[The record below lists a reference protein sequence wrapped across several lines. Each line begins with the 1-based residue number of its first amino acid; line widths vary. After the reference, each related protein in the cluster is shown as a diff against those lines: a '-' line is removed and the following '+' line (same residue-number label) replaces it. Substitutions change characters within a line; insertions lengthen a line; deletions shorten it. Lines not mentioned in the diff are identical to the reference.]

1 MKKYL
6 LIFIIAAVCVSASW
20 GQAVATVTYV
30 DGWVDIKDSSG
41 KVEEAFSGDE
51 LSTGN
56 SVITGKDSFAELL
69 EKSGSTYKISPDT
82 VFTVREMDV
91 KGKKQNVLACT
102 LGEVAFKFKKV
113 ASEEPMIATN
123 STVAGIRG
131 TEFTVY
137 AGADGSTLIAVASG
151 MVEVEAAG
159 KSVELNP
166 DEAVEVKPG
175 DPPGEKF
182 KFMGKELDFS
192 KWNEGKKKALL
203 DNPVEAL
210 KAVEKRLD
218 YYNDRIN
225 ETYPVFL
232 EWDAQRKDELAE
244 FNKIQAEKGQEAAK
258 EYRDKV
264 LIPTMNNS
272 ANLILNVRYYALSS
286 LSMRRFI
293 VGNMYAEIKT
303 RNITK
308 LDDPVF
314 KEFEKVYKGVLE
326 KFEQIAAPQLNETDI

>member
-6 LIFIIAAVCVSASW
+6 LIFVIAAACVSASW
-20 GQAVATVTYV
+20 GEAVATVSYI

-41 KVEEAFSGDE
+41 RTSEAFSGDE
-51 LSTGN
+51 LSAGN

-69 EKSGSTYKISPDT
+69 EKSGSTYKISPET
-82 VFTVREMDV
+82 IFTVREMDV
-91 KGKKQNVLACT
+91 KGKKQNVLALT

-151 MVEVEAAG
+151 LVEVEAAG

-182 KFMGKELDFS
+182 QLLGKKLDFS
-192 KWNEGKKKALL
+192 TWNDGKKKDFLE
-203 DNPVEAL
+203 NPVAAL
-210 KAVEKRLD
+210 EAVEKRLD
-218 YYNDRIN
+218 YFNGKVL
-225 ETYPVFL
+225 ELHPVYL
-232 EWDAQRKDELAE
+232 EWAEQLKEDRKE
-244 FNKIQAEKGQEAAK
+244 FAKIQSEKGQNEAL
-258 EYRDKV
+258 EFREKV
-264 LIPTMNNS
+264 MSTSL
-272 ANLILNVRYYALSS
+272 ANTINLSLNVRYYALSS

-293 VGNMYAEIKT
+293 LGNMYAEIKT
-303 RNITK
+303 RFMTK
-308 LDDPVF
+308 LDDPVYR
-314 KEFEKVYKGVLE
+314 EFENVYKRVLE
-326 KFEQIAAPQLNETDI
+326 KFEDTSIPQINETDI